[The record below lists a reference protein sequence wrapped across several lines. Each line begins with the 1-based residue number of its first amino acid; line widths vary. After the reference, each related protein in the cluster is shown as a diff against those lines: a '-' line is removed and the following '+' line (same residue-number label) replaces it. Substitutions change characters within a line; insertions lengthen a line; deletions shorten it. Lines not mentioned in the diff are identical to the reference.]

1 MKCFGGEVC
10 PSFSSALRM
19 PHSFSAALGRAVSS
33 CFRFRMSAN
42 TLRSTAFQPSSR
54 ISLPLAVNSSPA
66 HSVVSRVSRY
76 RKGLLTAISVRA
88 MMSFRT
94 FCSPLGSASRSA
106 CSILRVGRMA
116 WWSVTFSRLTVRRVR
131 GTASSTSSGVMSK
144 NPSSA
149 SVSSSSISSSS
160 SVI

>member
-1 MKCFGGEVC
+1 M
-10 PSFSSALRM
+10 L
-19 PHSFSAALGRAVSS
+19 HSLFSAALGRVVSS
-33 CFRFRMSAN
+33 CFRFKMSAS

-54 ISLPLAVNSSPA
+54 ISLPLAENSSPA

-94 FCSPLGSASRSA
+94 FCSPWAVRPDRLA
-106 CSILRVGRMA
+106 CILRVGRIA
-116 WWSVTFSRLTVRRVR
+116 WWSVTFSLVDGAAVSGAQPLVHICR
-131 GTASSTSSGVMSK
+131 GNVEKTFQS
-144 NPSSA
+144 